1 MYYRFI
7 IVQYLIDDKRRDYD
21 EKMNK
26 YDSKLD
32 KLTEID
38 ENMMDCIQIYNYSPN
53 NMDSPKSQD
62 PTTVVSS
69 NNKAPPLEG
78 INYPKIGGMQTL
90 KHEISSPKFYELLI
104 KTELNGS
111 TGLDLNNF
119 YNHIKICL
127 N

>member
-1 MYYRFI
+1 M
-7 IVQYLIDDKRRDYD
+7 IDDKRRDYD

-32 KLTEID
+32 KITAID
-38 ENMMDCIQIYNYSPN
+38 ENMMDRIQIYNYSPN
-53 NMDSPKSQD
+53 KMDSPKAQY

-69 NNKAPPLEG
+69 KNKAPPLEG
-78 INYPKIGGMQTL
+78 EYYTKIGGMQTH
-90 KHEISSPKFYELLI
+90 KHKIISPKFYELLI

-111 TGLDLNNF
+111 TGLDLKNF
-119 YNHIKICL
+119 YNHIKMCL